1 MSFQEKVLSDK
12 GMSDERG
19 SLGIGNL
26 TIEPSVDGRSDTAK
40 KRTEKLSPISANSG
54 GKSLGINSNPTAL
67 RAFESQFESML
78 KISLGKSQSSH
89 GMKNDEVPDG

>member
-1 MSFQEKVLSDK
+1 LPALADQLSFEEKVLSDK
-12 GMSDERG
+12 GMLDERG

-54 GKSLGINSNPTAL
+54 GKSLGYSNPTAL

-78 KISLGKSQSSH
+78 KISLGKS
-89 GMKNDEVPDG
+89 